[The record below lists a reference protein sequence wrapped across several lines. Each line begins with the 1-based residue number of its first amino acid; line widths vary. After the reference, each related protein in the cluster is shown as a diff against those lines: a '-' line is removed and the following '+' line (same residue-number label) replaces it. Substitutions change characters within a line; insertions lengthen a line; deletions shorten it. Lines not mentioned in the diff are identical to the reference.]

1 MQTGVTMAGEIP
13 IVIPAQPH
21 ALPYR
26 VVLEEYRARRG
37 QNEYVRATNQ
47 WLNMLPAILVPM

>member
-1 MQTGVTMAGEIP
+1 MAGEIP